1 MKYTNRI
8 STEALKIPFLNSFD
22 DLASVLS
29 LSKTQ
34 LYVLVNIKNRCY
46 SQVNIPKKD
55 GSYRTLYVPSYSMKI
70 VQKWIYEE
78 ILKRITPSDY
88 SRAFILG
95 KEGVLETIEDHI
107 NQSYVLCM
115 DLHDFFNSIKKK
127 RVFYFFLSL
136 GYNVEV
142 ANLLTELCT
151 YEDVLPQ
158 GAVTSPYLSNL
169 LCYRFDSRLSG
180 LCKKRGI
187 IYSRYADDLYFSSNN
202 RVQLLK
208 IIKIVSAIAKNEG
221 FEVNNYKTRFFS
233 NNHKKLILGVCV
245 NDNQCHVLKE
255 YKRLIR
261 AEIFNCMKSGDY
273 SNRNH
278 ILGKINYVNY
288 IENGYSDKIK
298 AYVFALS
305 QKRFLLSNSELRE
318 AYKNNKFFKDLP
330 DCW

>member
-34 LYVLVNIKNRCY
+34 LYVLINIKNRCY

-55 GSYRTLYVPSYSMKI
+55 GSIRTLHVPSYTMKI

-78 ILKRITPSDY
+78 ILKQITPSQY
-88 SRAFILG
+88 SRAFIPKHHG
-95 KEGVLETIEDHI
+95 IKETLNDHV

-127 RVFYFFLSL
+127 RVFCFFLSL

-142 ANLLTELCT
+142 SNLLTELCT
-151 YEDVLPQ
+151 YDDALPQ

-169 LCYRFDSRLSG
+169 LCFRFDSRLSG

-187 IYSRYADDLYFSSNN
+187 TYSRYADDMYFSSNN
-202 RVQLLK
+202 KVQLLK
-208 IIKIVSAIAKNEG
+208 IIKIVYEIARTEG
-221 FEVNNYKTRFFS
+221 FVINNHKTRFYS
-233 NNHKKLILGVCV
+233 NNHKKLILGIGV
-245 NDNQCHVLKE
+245 NDCQCHVLKE

-261 AEIFNCMKSGDY
+261 SEIFNCVKNGNY
-273 SNRNH
+273 SIRNH
-278 ILGKINYVNY
+278 ILGKISYVKDIEPDYLSSIKEY
-288 IENGYSDKIK
+288 IVK
-298 AYVFALS
+298 LS
-305 QKRFLLSNSELRE
+305 QKDFVSSNLLLRE
-318 AYKNNKFFKDLP
+318 AYNKNKFFSDLP
-330 DCW
+330 DC